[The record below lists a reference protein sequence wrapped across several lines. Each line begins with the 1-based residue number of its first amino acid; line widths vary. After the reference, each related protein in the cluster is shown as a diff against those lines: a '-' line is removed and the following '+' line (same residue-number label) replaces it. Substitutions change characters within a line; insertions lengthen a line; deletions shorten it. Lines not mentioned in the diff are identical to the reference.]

1 MELHNLKPAE
11 GSIKKGK
18 RIGRGEGSK
27 RGGTSTR
34 GHNGQKSRSGYSKK
48 SGFEGGQQPLQRRVP
63 KFGFTNPN
71 RVEYLGINLD
81 RLQEVITNKK
91 IKGAIT
97 KEVLVKNGM
106 AYSKD
111 LIKILGRGELTS
123 KIDITV
129 DAYSTS
135 AKQAIE
141 KAGGIANVI
150 PSVIE
155 KK

>member
-81 RLQEVITNKK
+81 RLQEVIINKK

-106 AYSKD
+106 AYNND

-129 DAYSTS
+129 DAYSAS
-135 AKQAIE
+135 AKEAIE
-141 KAGGIANVI
+141 KAGGTAIITVT
-150 PSVIE
+150 VT
-155 KK
+155 KKK

>member
-34 GHNGQKSRSGYSKK
+34 GHNGAKSRSGYSKK

-71 RVEYLGINLD
+71 RKEYLGINLD

-91 IKGAIT
+91 IKGTIT
-97 KEVLVKNGM
+97 KDVLVKNGM
-106 AYSKD
+106 AYKND

-129 DAYSTS
+129 DTYSAS
-135 AKQAIE
+135 AIKAIE
-141 KAGGIANVI
+141 KAGGKATII
-150 PSVIE
+150 TTIIE